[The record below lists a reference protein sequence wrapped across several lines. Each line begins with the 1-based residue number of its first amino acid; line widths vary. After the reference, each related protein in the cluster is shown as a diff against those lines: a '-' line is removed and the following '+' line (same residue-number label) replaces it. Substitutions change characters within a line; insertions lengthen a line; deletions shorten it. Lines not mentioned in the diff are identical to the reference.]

1 MTTFGKTRQTL
12 LNKIKNQYDEKA
24 WNEFI
29 AFYRPYIYRIIQNHY
44 KINNVDREDVVQEVL
59 LVSWKKLPDFEY
71 STEKGR
77 FRSWLGR
84 VTTNTTLAFYR
95 KNNKETPLTES
106 QEFLHE
112 HQAAP
117 PEIERIYQNEWEK
130 HITDTAW
137 NNISSMFEENVLE
150 AFQRLSAGEEGK
162 AVAEELGLSIN
173 SVYVYKKRVLAA
185 FQKEIAYLDEEIS
198 S

>member
-1 MTTFGKTRQTL
+1 MTTAGKTRQTL
-12 LNKIKNQYDEKA
+12 LKKIKNQYDEKA
-24 WNEFI
+24 WNEFV

-44 KINNVDREDVVQEVL
+44 KINNVDREDVIQEVL

-71 STEKGR
+71 SSAKGR

-95 KNNKETPLTES
+95 KNNKEKPLSES
-106 QEFLHE
+106 EEFVHE
-112 HQAAP
+112 NQAAP
-117 PEIERIYQNEWEK
+117 PEIEKIYQQEWEK

-137 NNISSMFEENVLE
+137 TNISSMFEENVLE
-150 AFQRLSAGEEGK
+150 AFQRLAAGEEGK
-162 AVAEELGLSIN
+162 IVAKELGLSIN

-185 FQKEIAYLDEEIS
+185 FQKEIAYLDDEINF
-198 S
+198 

>member
-24 WNEFI
+24 WNEFV

-95 KNNKETPLTES
+95 KNNKETSLTES

-112 HQAAP
+112 NQAAQ

-137 NNISSMFEENVLE
+137 SNISSMFEENVLD

-162 AVAEELGLSIN
+162 TVAEELGLSIN
-173 SVYVYKKRVLAA
+173 SVYVYKKRVLAT